1 VCNISFVC
9 KDGICPSFDQF
20 ELDRLGLLDLDQL
33 ELLDQVRLDHLDQ
46 LLFEF
51 DQLELV

>member
-1 VCNISFVC
+1 MCNISFVC
-9 KDGICPSFDQF
+9 KNGICPSFDQF
-20 ELDRLGLLDLDQL
+20 ELDRLGLPDLDQL